1 MTPRSGNGFTLA
13 GRQEHACPL
22 WWQYRVLV
30 KGVVPL
36 VCGINAV
43 LHWQAF
49 CFTLDSRAVRGLLD
63 GGQGVG
69 RESLGERSAVWKM
82 IASTQAAGGP
92 RVTDQGG
99 FNFP

>member
-1 MTPRSGNGFTLA
+1 M
-13 GRQEHACPL
+13 
-22 WWQYRVLV
+22 LV

-36 VCGINAV
+36 VCGINAL

-92 RVTDQGG
+92 RVTDPGG